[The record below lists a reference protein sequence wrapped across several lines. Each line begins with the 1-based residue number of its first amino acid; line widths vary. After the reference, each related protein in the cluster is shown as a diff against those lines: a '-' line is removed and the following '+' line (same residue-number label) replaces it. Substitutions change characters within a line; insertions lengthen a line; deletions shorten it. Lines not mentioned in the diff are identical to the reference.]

1 MHDQRHRRAC
11 RQRGARRDRDGGPH
25 PAASRGVPVP
35 REYAGDRAD
44 QPAAVPRDRR
54 LPAAQQ
60 GDRRPQR
67 VRARSGHPPARRAAE
82 RPDLRDHRA
91 GDGRRRPVEHRAR
104 QTFGAPCARAPL
116 PRPRLRARC
125 RHARAALSG
134 VHRAGRQETADP
146 RRGPAHAAARRL
158 PARARGLQ
166 PHAPARDVRHRYRVR
181 GGSDRGPRL
190 PRPARDRDRERS
202 DCRRVCGDRRSGR
215 ENDRSDRPVGAVGHA
230 RSRQPGARDPAG
242 ARRRQITQR
251 SRRLDRYRRSRCARA
266 CPRAEQGG
274 SRGRP
279 GNGVAQ
285 QQLLLGGLAMSLE
298 LLTGAQILCRTLV
311 DAGVEVMFGYPG
323 GAIMPFYDALHG
335 HAGLR
340 HILVRHE
347 QAAAHA
353 ADGYARASGRVG
365 VCVATSGPGVTNLVT
380 GLATAHMDG
389 SPVVAITGQVG
400 RPMLGRDAFQE
411 TDVVGVTMSVT
422 KHNVL
427 VRDIEE
433 LADDVR
439 DAFAIAM
446 EGRPGPVLVDVP
458 KDVQNQKAEYRVSGV
473 RDQGSANTRHPTPD
487 SRFLDDDAIQQTARL
502 IAEAKRPLLMIGRG
516 VIVSGAY
523 AEVREL
529 AERTGTP
536 VITTLLGISAF
547 PQAHDLHLG
556 MPGMHGE
563 VHINKAIQAADLIV
577 GIGMRFDDR
586 VTGNTATFAPRAK
599 IVHIDIDGAAIGRTV
614 HNDVGLV
621 GDARSVLQQLLA
633 EVGPRD
639 CLPWREE
646 IAALMRQREE
656 AFAGGLSPEVILSA
670 LAEVTGGH
678 CTVVSDVGQHQ
689 MWVAQRYP
697 FQRPNTHITSGGL
710 GAMGFAVPAA
720 MGVRLARPG
729 EPVWAIS
736 GDGGFQMNMAEMA
749 TMVQEGVEVKIAIFN
764 NGYLGMV
771 RQWQQFFHGGRY
783 SNTPIWSP
791 DYVKLA
797 DAYGIPGY
805 RVENA
810 SDLADVVGKANAVPG
825 PALVEFVIEQE
836 ANVFPMIPPG
846 GSLSEPIEAAV

>member
-1 MHDQRHRRAC
+1 M
-11 RQRGARRDRDGGPH
+11 
-25 PAASRGVPVP
+25 SR
-35 REYAGDRAD
+35 
-44 QPAAVPRDRR
+44 
-54 LPAAQQ
+54 
-60 GDRRPQR
+60 
-67 VRARSGHPPARRAAE
+67 
-82 RPDLRDHRA
+82 
-91 GDGRRRPVEHRAR
+91 
-104 QTFGAPCARAPL
+104 
-116 PRPRLRARC
+116 
-125 RHARAALSG
+125 
-134 VHRAGRQETADP
+134 
-146 RRGPAHAAARRL
+146 
-158 PARARGLQ
+158 
-166 PHAPARDVRHRYRVR
+166 
-181 GGSDRGPRL
+181 
-190 PRPARDRDRERS
+190 
-202 DCRRVCGDRRSGR
+202 
-215 ENDRSDRPVGAVGHA
+215 
-230 RSRQPGARDPAG
+230 
-242 ARRRQITQR
+242 
-251 SRRLDRYRRSRCARA
+251 
-266 CPRAEQGG
+266 
-274 SRGRP
+274 
-279 GNGVAQ
+279 
-285 QQLLLGGLAMSLE
+285 
-298 LLTGAQILCRTLV
+298 LLTGGEILCRTLL
-311 DAGVEVMFGYPG
+311 DAGVEVLFGYPG

-353 ADGYARASGRVG
+353 ADGYARASNRVG
-365 VCVATSGPGVTNLVT
+365 VCVATSGPGATNLVT

-389 SPVVAITGQVG
+389 SPVLAITGQVG

-411 TDVVGVTMSVT
+411 TDVVGVTLPET

-427 VRDIEE
+427 VRDVED

-439 DAFAIAM
+439 EAMAIAM
-446 EGRPGPVLVDVP
+446 EGRPGPVLVEVP
-458 KDVQNQKAEYRVSGV
+458 KDVHNQKAEYRESGAGS
-473 RDQGSANTRHPTPD
+473 RGSAKPRLPTPD
-487 SRFLDDDAIQQTARL
+487 SRLLDDDAIQQTAHL

-586 VTGNTATFAPRAK
+586 VTGNTATFAPSAK
-599 IVHIDIDGAAIGRTV
+599 IVHIDVNPAAIGLNV
-614 HNDVGLV
+614 PVAIGLV
-621 GDARSVLQQLLA
+621 GDARRVLERLLLL
-633 EVGPRD
+633 VTPRD

-646 IAALMRQREE
+646 IRSLRHDREE
-656 AFAGGLSPEVILSA
+656 LFSGGLSPEVILSA
-670 LAEVTGGH
+670 LADVTGGR

-720 MGVRLARPG
+720 MGVRLARPN

-749 TMVQEGVEVKIAIFN
+749 TMVQEGIEVKLAVFN

-783 SNTPIWSP
+783 SNTPILSP

-797 DAYGIPGY
+797 DAYGIPAW
-805 RVENA
+805 RVKRA
-810 SDLADVVGKANAVPG
+810 SEVSDALRQANAAPG
-825 PALVEFVIEQE
+825 PALVELVIEQE
-836 ANVFPMIPPG
+836 ANVFPMIVPG
-846 GSLSEPIEAAV
+846 GSLSEPLEAAPV